1 MPVEI
6 NTLAIVFSVTDN
18 YTVPQDDMILTKHLK
33 SILLFL
39 HSMITVNLTALW
51 YVHHRAREM
60 WVWLIL
66 PQLHRKKKPH
76 M

>member
-39 HSMITVNLTALW
+39 HSMITVNLTAL
-51 YVHHRAREM
+51 
-60 WVWLIL
+60 
-66 PQLHRKKKPH
+66 
-76 M
+76 